1 MYNSKDYG
9 NCPKSGRTY
18 EQYEKPNKL
27 QKSFQIESMNKHKPQ
42 MSSIPLINSIE
53 YKNYTKT

>member
-1 MYNSKDYG
+1 
-9 NCPKSGRTY
+9 
-18 EQYEKPNKL
+18 
-27 QKSFQIESMNKHKPQ
+27 MNKHKPQ